1 MKSERMSGSQ
11 AIAIWM
17 MANEKTS
24 GEKNVMEKV
33 LEAMEDTWV
42 IEKGKVTMVIT
53 SMMIDV
59 VEWGA

>member
-1 MKSERMSGSQ
+1 MKTERMSRSP

-24 GEKNVMEKV
+24 SEKNVVEKV

-59 VEWGA
+59 VE